1 MDEDVK
7 VQEVV
12 DEVRASA
19 DDEKLKRV
27 IETWYEKTRTDGMK
41 LGAQF
46 MCAAVYGAMQ
56 KHILQKANP
65 SLRDYKRMSDDIA
78 KVISVPLRKQETQQ
92 NDSDNAAEQSKQTE
106 EEA

>member
-1 MDEDVK
+1 MDEDVN

-19 DDEKLKRV
+19 DDEKLKQV
-27 IETWYEKTRTDGMK
+27 IEAWYTKTRTDGMK

-78 KVISVPLRKQETQQ
+78 KIISVPLKKQETQQ
-92 NDSDNAAEQSKQTE
+92 NDSGDAAESNENVE
-106 EEA
+106 EKA

>member
-12 DEVRASA
+12 EEVRAA
-19 DDEKLKRV
+19 DDEELKRV

-65 SLRDYKRMSDDIA
+65 SFRDYKRMSDDIV

-92 NDSDNAAEQSKQTE
+92 NDSDNAAEQNKQTE